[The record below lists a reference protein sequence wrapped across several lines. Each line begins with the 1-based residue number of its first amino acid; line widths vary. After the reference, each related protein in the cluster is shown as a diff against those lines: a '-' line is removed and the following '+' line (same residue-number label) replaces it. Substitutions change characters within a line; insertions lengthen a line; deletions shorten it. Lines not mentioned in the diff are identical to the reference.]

1 MEQSKIINLET
12 AIQFG
17 IQGLT
22 KMENRILSLIAQQKK
37 SREIADLLY
46 LSEKTIRN
54 HRYNIKK
61 KLDLPN
67 ENNSLLKW
75 AVSSFKCAGWGNL
88 KNKI

>member
-1 MEQSKIINLET
+1 MEQSKIINLE
-12 AIQFG
+12 AVFQFD

-22 KMENRILSLIAQQKK
+22 KMENRILSLIAQHKK

-67 ENNSLLKW
+67 KNNSLLKW
-75 AVSSFKCAGWGNL
+75 AVSSFKYA
-88 KNKI
+88 

>member
-1 MEQSKIINLET
+1 MEHSKIINLEA
-12 AIQFG
+12 AIQLG
-17 IQGLT
+17 IRGLT
-22 KMENRILSLIAQQKK
+22 KMENIILGLIAQQKK
-37 SREIADLLY
+37 SKEIANLLY

-75 AVSSFKCAGWGNL
+75 AVSRFKCA
-88 KNKI
+88 

>member
-1 MEQSKIINLET
+1 MEKSKIFNLEET
-12 AIQFG
+12 IQLG
-17 IQGLT
+17 IRGLT
-22 KMENRILSLIAQQKK
+22 KMESIILGLISQQKK
-37 SREIADLLY
+37 SKEIANLLF

-75 AVSSFKCAGWGNL
+75 AVSSFKCA
-88 KNKI
+88 

>member
-1 MEQSKIINLET
+1 MEHSKIINLEA
-12 AIQFG
+12 AIQLG
-17 IQGLT
+17 IRGLT
-22 KMENRILSLIAQQKK
+22 RMENIILGLIAEQKK
-37 SREIADLLY
+37 SKEIADLLY

-75 AVSSFKCAGWGNL
+75 AVSRFKCA
-88 KNKI
+88 

>member
-1 MEQSKIINLET
+1 MEQSKIFILEET
-12 AIQFG
+12 IQLG
-17 IQGLT
+17 IRGLT
-22 KMENRILSLIAQQKK
+22 KMENRILGLIAQQKK

-75 AVSSFKCAGWGNL
+75 AVSSFKCA
-88 KNKI
+88 

>member
-67 ENNSLLKW
+67 
-75 AVSSFKCAGWGNL
+75 
-88 KNKI
+88 